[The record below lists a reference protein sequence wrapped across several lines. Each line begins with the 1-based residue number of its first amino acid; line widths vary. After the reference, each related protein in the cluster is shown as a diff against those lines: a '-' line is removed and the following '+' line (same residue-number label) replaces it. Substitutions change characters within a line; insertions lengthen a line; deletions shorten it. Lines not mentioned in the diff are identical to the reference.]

1 MAPSWYPSFFITD
14 YSDAEMS
21 AITKLFPNTQLYLC
35 DFHREQAW
43 ERWVKDRKHGLT
55 DTQSSEL
62 LDLLRDCA
70 NSPVNTSVEKEPTD
84 YFFKQACDR
93 LQMSDVWKR
102 NEQVRKWISTTW
114 FSCSKFWARCFRD
127 QTYHAAVNTTNG
139 VESQNKLLKYSY
151 LPKRRNITISSLAT
165 ILYEDFNH
173 DIHHKYLFLNSKTQA
188 SYRAYKPSYLHGRPR
203 HVIIHCLD
211 RKSSSRKYDD
221 TDVTCQDATIGVFN
235 VTGSSKLHTVNFG
248 ISSSDQPSCTC
259 LDWIRWKLPC
269 KHFFAVFKFYR
280 EWGLE
285 RLPAE
290 FTSQPHISCVA
301 TFTSQQNLG
310 AQYSSDLGIDHEIVP
325 NALVELPTKQVCVFM
340 IN

>member
-1 MAPSWYPSFFITD
+1 M
-14 YSDAEMS
+14 
-21 AITKLFPNTQLYLC
+21 
-35 DFHREQAW
+35 
-43 ERWVKDRKHGLT
+43 
-55 DTQSSEL
+55 
-62 LDLLRDCA
+62 
-70 NSPVNTSVEKEPTD
+70 
-84 YFFKQACDR
+84 
-93 LQMSDVWKR
+93 
-102 NEQVRKWISTTW
+102 
-114 FSCSKFWARCFRD
+114 
-127 QTYHAAVNTTNG
+127 
-139 VESQNKLLKYSY
+139 
-151 LPKRRNITISSLAT
+151 
-165 ILYEDFNH
+165 
-173 DIHHKYLFLNSKTQA
+173 
-188 SYRAYKPSYLHGRPR
+188 
-203 HVIIHCLD
+203 IIHCLD

-280 EWGLE
+280 EWGWE